1 MRYHFN
7 IRDGAAL
14 IPDKEGSKF
23 ATLKAARA
31 EARAS
36 VRDLAIEDIRSGGA
50 ARAWRVEISNHD
62 GTVLDS
68 ISLDYSENWA
78 RE

>member
-7 IRDGAAL
+7 IRDGAAV
-14 IPDKEGSKF
+14 IPDEEGSEF

-36 VRDLAIEDIRSGGA
+36 VRDLAIEDIRNG
-50 ARAWRVEISNHD
+50 RPVQAWQIDISNRE

-68 ISLDYSENWA
+68 ISLQFFEN
-78 RE
+78 

>member
-7 IRDGAAL
+7 IRDGAAV
-14 IPDKEGSKF
+14 IPDKEGSEF

-36 VRDLAIEDIRSGGA
+36 VRDVAMEDIRNGGA
-50 ARAWRVEISNHD
+50 AHAWSVEISNRD

-68 ISLDYSENWA
+68 ISLRFSEN
-78 RE
+78 

>member
-7 IRDGAAL
+7 IRDGATF
-14 IPDKEGSKF
+14 IPDEEGSEY
-23 ATLKAARA
+23 ATLRAARA
-31 EARAS
+31 EAIAN
-36 VRDLAIEDIRSGGA
+36 VRDVAIEDIRNGSA
-50 ARAWRVEISNHD
+50 ARAWRVEISNRD

-68 ISLDYSENWA
+68 ISLNLSENWV